1 MSIVKW
7 IRSLL
12 GCGCQCGS
20 TQTVLVRAQTIRPDQ
35 PLVADLPGAI
45 RSLGNDFIYEVV
57 PALGLQIQESS
68 GQVKLAQAH
77 LSEKNRATT
86 VEALGALVEGN
97 EDRIPSGFR
106 LALDSGDATLE
117 ELQLGKEGEYPFD
130 VALRAVYSY
139 SDGSSDVSSEPF
151 PAEVEFRYESPNLTD
166 TFFAQE
172 MHILWHCYATWG
184 GTGKSKKKGWTVCG
198 GWCAPWDD
206 CLCRGGPQPASVCLG
221 WLKCKCL

>member
-1 MSIVKW
+1 MSIMKW

-20 TQTVLVRAQTIRPDQ
+20 TQTVLVPAQTIRPDQ

-68 GQVKLAQAH
+68 GRVKLAQAH

-97 EDRIPSGFR
+97 EGRIPSGYR

-117 ELQLGKEGEYPFD
+117 ELQLGEKGGVSVRCRSSSCIQLFGRLIRRLIRAFPGGGGVPVRIAQSNRHVLRSGDAHTGVLLRHLGRNWEEQEEG
-130 VALRAVYSY
+130 L
-139 SDGSSDVSSEPF
+139 DGMRGLVRSMGRLPVPWRSPTRQCL
-151 PAEVEFRYESPNLTD
+151 PWMAEV
-166 TFFAQE
+166 
-172 MHILWHCYATWG
+172 
-184 GTGKSKKKGWTVCG
+184 
-198 GWCAPWDD
+198 
-206 CLCRGGPQPASVCLG
+206 
-221 WLKCKCL
+221 